1 MSEAA
6 TWLALMMT
14 WRDTEPVRRALPNTP
29 QHARSQPAH
38 GRNARC
44 WAQAVSSVWRWAM
57 FILGGV
63 CLLLPLAGWAFLA
76 SRTGDML
83 AALAAAGQV
92 IAILV
97 WALTWAFLRR
107 DQVPKRPSSR
117 KHHQRG

>member
-1 MSEAA
+1 MAGMRGVGLRREQCV
-6 TWLALMMT
+6 ALGHVHT
-14 WRDTEPVRRALPNTP
+14 
-29 QHARSQPAH
+29 
-38 GRNARC
+38 
-44 WAQAVSSVWRWAM
+44 
-57 FILGGV
+57 GGV